1 MQSKIQPAA
10 ITIAQAANLRASRKE
25 IPDNECFAE
34 QTCNTLVMDRYPN
47 NLKKGKKIMTW
58 FLLVLLCIIC
68 WSATDLFNKKGS
80 DPEDKLSHLKFLVW
94 MGLILGGFSVLL
106 LPLSESK
113 TTIFNLI
120 YKYRDYMP
128 FAISYVLALMCGI
141 IGARYLDISVVSPLE
156 NIDGAIAGVVL
167 FFYLAITGTIND
179 ITQQFTWLD
188 PIGFL
193 LIVVGTVLLG
203 IQEQQAKAAGSHKAP
218 SRNKLGA
225 VAFIFPFIYNIFDA
239 ASMVLEGAL
248 FQADNGEAV
257 GEFDFLIFEGAA
269 FFIMGIAA
277 WLFLLL
283 VKKTVYNPFRKG
295 ELVKAGAA
303 LTEGL
308 GNILFTLAIAKNP
321 VLTPP
326 VTGTYFIA
334 TILGAKLFL
343 KEKLTKRQYFW
354 IFVLSLGLVLLGI
367 SELLK

>member
-1 MQSKIQPAA
+1 
-10 ITIAQAANLRASRKE
+10 
-25 IPDNECFAE
+25 
-34 QTCNTLVMDRYPN
+34 
-47 NLKKGKKIMTW
+47 MTW

-68 WSATDLFNKKGS
+68 WSAADLFNKKGS
-80 DPEDKLSHLKFLVW
+80 EPEDKLSHLKFLVW
-94 MGLILGGFSVLL
+94 LGLVLGGLSVLL

-113 TTIFNLI
+113 TSVFNLI
-120 YKYRDYMP
+120 YKYREYMP
-128 FAISYVLALMCGI
+128 FALSYVLALMCGI

-167 FFYLAITGTIND
+167 FVYLAVTGSIDD
-179 ITQQFTWLD
+179 ITRQFTWLD

-193 LIVVGTVLLG
+193 LIVAGTVLLG
-203 IQEQQAKAAGSHKAP
+203 VQEQQAKAAGPS
-218 SRNKLGA
+218 SRNRLGA

-257 GEFDFLIFEGAA
+257 GEFDFLIFEGVA

-283 VKKTVYNPFRKG
+283 VKKTVYNPFRRG

-308 GNILFTLAIAKNP
+308 GNVLFTLAIAKNP

-326 VTGTYFIA
+326 VTGTYFIV
-334 TILGAKLFL
+334 TILEAKLFL

>member
-1 MQSKIQPAA
+1 
-10 ITIAQAANLRASRKE
+10 
-25 IPDNECFAE
+25 
-34 QTCNTLVMDRYPN
+34 
-47 NLKKGKKIMTW
+47 MTW
-58 FLLVLLCIIC
+58 FLLVLPCILC
-68 WSATDLFNKKGS
+68 WSAADLFNKKGS

-94 MGLILGGFSVLL
+94 LGLVLGGLSVLL
-106 LPLSESK
+106 LPLSESQ
-113 TTIFNLI
+113 TSVFNLI

-128 FAISYVLALMCGI
+128 FALSYVLALMCGI

-156 NIDGAIAGVVL
+156 NIDGAIAGAVL
-167 FFYLAITGTIND
+167 FVYLAVTGTIDD
-179 ITQQFTWLD
+179 ITRQFTWLD

-203 IQEQQAKAAGSHKAP
+203 AQEQQAKAAGSS

-257 GEFDFLIFEGAA
+257 GEFDFLILEGTA
-269 FFIMGIAA
+269 FFVMGVAA
-277 WLFLLL
+277 WFYLLL
-283 VKKTVYNPFRKG
+283 VKKTIYNPFRRG

-303 LTEGL
+303 LTEGV

-326 VTGTYFIA
+326 VTSTYFIV

-343 KEKLTKRQYFW
+343 KEKITKRQYFW
-354 IFVLSLGLVLLGI
+354 IFVLSLGLVMLGI